1 MTTEPLPERPR
12 FGAEDLKLPDEL
24 RAPLHA
30 HLAVLRHR
38 YLDRGWGTRV
48 GFGARPALLVIDLA
62 LFWTNPRNTQMGSP
76 VDSVVRATC
85 RLLTAARASGVPI
98 LFTTYAYDPTDPPS
112 PHDSKLRLRLGPR
125 GEALFALDPRL
136 ARRPTEPLVRKKYA
150 SAFKATNLH
159 EMLTGLGVDT
169 LVVAGVSTSHCVYAT
184 CRDATDSFR
193 VIVAREAVGERCE
206 LLHEVNLFDIDVDL
220 GDVVPVAEVARY
232 LRRRAWRPPAAR
244 RARAGGR
251 GGRRPDRVARRP
263 RRGSPP

>member
-30 HLAVLRHR
+30 HLAVLRRR

-62 LFWTNPRNTQMGSP
+62 LFWTDPRNTQMGSP

-85 RLLTAARASGVPI
+85 RLLAAARASGVPI
-98 LFTTYAYDPTDPPS
+98 VFTTYAYDPTDPPA

-159 EMLTGLGVDT
+159 EMLTGLGGDPPRERSP
-169 LVVAGVSTSHCVYAT
+169 ADGHPGRPR
-184 CRDATDSFR
+184 CR
-193 VIVAREAVGERCE
+193 
-206 LLHEVNLFDIDVDL
+206 
-220 GDVVPVAEVARY
+220 
-232 LRRRAWRPPAAR
+232 LRRRRPPAPPGWR
-244 RARAGGR
+244 RRR
-251 GGRRPDRVARRP
+251 RGRRDHPRRPPLRRP
-263 RRGSPP
+263 RRPHRRGAHRRPHPRLRLDARPHPRVAPRSLV